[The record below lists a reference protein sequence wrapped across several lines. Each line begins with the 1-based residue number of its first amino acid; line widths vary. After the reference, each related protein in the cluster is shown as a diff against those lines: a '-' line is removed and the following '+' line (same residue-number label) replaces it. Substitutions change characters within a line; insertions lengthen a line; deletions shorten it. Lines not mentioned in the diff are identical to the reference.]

1 MKLNGFRLWLVVVSL
16 TLVSIVLLL
25 LVAHAK

>member
-16 TLVSIVLLL
+16 TLGTIVLVL